1 MVYGDACHQPVV
13 WFASLCGRDCQYRHI
28 YLPIYWE
35 ALPPIDAMKSANSE
49 VIFQQDVS
57 QCHHTTLKV
66 KAWFASNDISL
77 LVLRSS
83 SPDFSP
89 IETFMERDEKK
100 N

>member
-1 MVYGDACHQPVV
+1 MSS
-13 WFASLCGRDCQYRHI
+13 ASCLVRFTLWKGLSIQTIILTYI
-28 YLPIYWE
+28 YIGKL
-35 ALPPIDAMKSANSE
+35 LPPIDAMKSANSE

-89 IETFMERDEKK
+89 IESFMERDEKK